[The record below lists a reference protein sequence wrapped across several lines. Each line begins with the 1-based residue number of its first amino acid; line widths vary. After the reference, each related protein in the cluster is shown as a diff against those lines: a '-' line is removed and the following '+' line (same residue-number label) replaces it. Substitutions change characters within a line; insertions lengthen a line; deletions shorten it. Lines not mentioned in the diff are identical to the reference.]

1 MSTIKDDK
9 KKQPKGPLVIT
20 KQSPKK
26 AKLGSPDIQFT
37 TINHTYY
44 FRGPQGCPDVLGTE
58 KYKMQ
63 LNKKED
69 EHNPLKNGR
78 CGAMVNLPVGCFSNL
93 PPDYSAFGNN
103 ALNTAQPGFP
113 NKGYRCDNQ
122 DPPLIWIDSLRSTY
136 NHPAK
141 DCFPTSESRHIT
153 IISSMLPYSSSYRN
167 YLIDDIRSNLP
178 NIHINM
184 NIPHIH
190 FCIDIQRS
198 TENTG
203 SYIVVN
209 PSGEN
214 WPDIAF
220 LAPTLCANNLLEIG
234 VDSEENCFL
243 TLPDEDAYNK
253 FCRILQ
259 FLQIDHT
266 LDNHLKPVSDE
277 NLSE

>member
-9 KKQPKGPLVIT
+9 NKKPKGALVIT

-26 AKLGSPDIQFT
+26 AKLGSPYVIFT

-44 FRGPQGCPDVLGTE
+44 FRGPQFCLNVLGAD

-78 CGAMVNLPVGCFSNL
+78 CGAMVNLTVGCFSHL
-93 PPDYSAFGNN
+93 PPDYPTFGNN
-103 ALNTAQPGFP
+103 ALNTTQPSFV
-113 NKGYRCDNQ
+113 NKGYRCNNQ

-136 NHPAK
+136 NHPANK
-141 DCFPTSESRHIT
+141 DCFPTSESKHVT
-153 IISSMLPYSSSYRN
+153 IISRMLPYSLSNRN
-167 YLIDDIRSNLP
+167 HLIDDIRSNLP
-178 NIHINM
+178 NIHIDI

-190 FCIDIQRS
+190 FCINIQKS
-198 TENTG
+198 TNNIG

-214 WPDIAF
+214 WVDIVF
-220 LAPTLCANNLLEIG
+220 LAPTFCANNLLEI
-234 VDSEENCFL
+234 
-243 TLPDEDAYNK
+243 
-253 FCRILQ
+253 
-259 FLQIDHT
+259 
-266 LDNHLKPVSDE
+266 
-277 NLSE
+277 

>member
-1 MSTIKDDK
+1 M
-9 KKQPKGPLVIT
+9 
-20 KQSPKK
+20 
-26 AKLGSPDIQFT
+26 
-37 TINHTYY
+37 
-44 FRGPQGCPDVLGTE
+44 E
-58 KYKMQ
+58 

-78 CGAMVNLPVGCFSNL
+78 CGAMVNLPVGSFPNL

-103 ALNTAQPGFP
+103 ALNTAQPGFS

-153 IISSMLPYSSSYRN
+153 IISSMLTYSTSYRN
-167 YLIDDIRSNLP
+167 YLINNIRSNIP

-184 NIPHIH
+184 NIPHMH
-190 FCIDIQRS
+190 FCIDIQKS
-198 TENTG
+198 TENIG
-203 SYIVVN
+203 SYIVDN
-209 PSGEN
+209 PSGDK

-220 LAPTLCANNLLEIG
+220 FAPTLCANNLLEIG
-234 VDSEENCFL
+234 VYSEENCFL

-253 FCRILQ
+253 FSRILQ

-266 LDNHLKPVSDE
+266 LDIHVKPVSNE
-277 NLSE
+277 NSSE